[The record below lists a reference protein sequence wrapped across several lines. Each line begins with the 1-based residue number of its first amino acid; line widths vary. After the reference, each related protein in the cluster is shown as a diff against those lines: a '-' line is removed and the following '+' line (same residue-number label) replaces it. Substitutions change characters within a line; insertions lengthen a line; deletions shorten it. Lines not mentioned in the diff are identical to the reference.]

1 MSDAAIPPD
10 GAIHPLASV
19 PYFGRLNPETLDA
32 IVAAAVQRRYAPG
45 QVVFLEGE
53 PCAGLYV
60 LLEGWLKVV
69 KTSTAG
75 REQVVRFV
83 APGESFGEFSV
94 FIGAPNPATVIALED
109 AVTWLIDRD
118 AILALLER
126 HADLCRA
133 VIEVLSLRTQYLVD
147 LVEDLSLRSVE
158 ARLARFILDEAR
170 DDVLYRRRWAT
181 QAELAARIGTVLDV
195 LNRALGAMVEEGL
208 IRMDRRRIVILD
220 RQALEARAAG

>member
-1 MSDAAIPPD
+1 MPDAPPSV
-10 GAIHPLASV
+10 HPLASV
-19 PYFGRLNPETLDA
+19 PYFGQLSPETLDA
-32 IVAAAVQRRYAPG
+32 IAAAAVQRRYARG
-45 QVVFLEGE
+45 EVVFLEGE

-60 LLEGWLKVV
+60 LLEGWLRVV
-69 KTSTAG
+69 KASPAG

-94 FIGAPNPATVIALED
+94 FIGAPNPATVVALED
-109 AVTWLIDRD
+109 AVVWLIGRE
-118 AILALLER
+118 AILGLLER

-133 VIEVLSLRTQYLVD
+133 VIEVLALRTQYLVD

-170 DDVLYRRRWAT
+170 DGVLHRRRWAT

-195 LNRALGAMVEEGL
+195 LNRALGALVDEGL
-208 IRMDRRRIVILD
+208 IRMDRRRITILD
-220 RQALEARAAG
+220 RESLEARAAG